1 MVDSSKGTVRVGGHD
16 GISEGM
22 IFKLRSEG
30 QMRPSYLEEE
40 KSRPRE
46 HMQNLQDKK
55 IMRQRTPLV
64 SLVNNLLSPPAR
76 LSALTQFQTHLQLL
90 ASLLRHMNTKYNLK
104 GVFMPSRQ
112 PLIWGGGGKSWQTNA
127 PGWHHLA
134 VQRDTLCAVQISAE

>member
-1 MVDSSKGTVRVGGHD
+1 MGGHD

-30 QMRPSYLEEE
+30 QMGPSYLEEE

-55 IMRQRTPLV
+55 IMRQKTLLV
-64 SLVNNLLSPPAR
+64 SLVNSLLSPPPPWF
-76 LSALTQFQTHLQLL
+76 SALTQFQTHLQLL
-90 ASLLRHMNTKYNLK
+90 ASLLRRMNTKYNLK

-112 PLIWGGGGKSWQTNA
+112 PLIWGGGGGKSWQTNA

-134 VQRDTLCAVQISAE
+134 VQGDTLCAAQISAE

>member
-1 MVDSSKGTVRVGGHD
+1 MGGRD

-30 QMRPSYLEEE
+30 QMGPSYLEEE

-55 IMRQRTPLV
+55 IMRQKTPLV
-64 SLVNNLLSPPAR
+64 SLVNSLLSPPWF
-76 LSALTQFQTHLQLL
+76 SALTQFQTHLQLL

-104 GVFMPSRQ
+104 GVFKPSRQ
-112 PLIWGGGGKSWQTNA
+112 PLIWGGGKSWQTNA

-134 VQRDTLCAVQISAE
+134 VQGDTLCAAQISTE